1 MSERTLDWWKEHAL
15 AMRRVL
21 FNIVVTHQSGCYRTE
36 TGWRCAHCGLLTVL
50 RDGPPRHEDWC
61 AIVVARLALS
71 GTARREATPLDA
83 LPGNSV
89 VRVGPIG
96 IGAIAPDARD
106 LLDRI
111 MAAWEPDL
119 ASMVANNPPDWEPST
134 YGAFYWLVRWSG
146 LIDPT
151 AAMDR
156 LDALVGEAREE
167 GVPS

>member
-1 MSERTLDWWKEHAL
+1 MSERTLDWWREHAL
-15 AMRRVL
+15 TLRRVL
-21 FNIVVTHQSGCYRTE
+21 FNIVVSEPSGCYRVDD
-36 TGWRCAHCGLLTVL
+36 GWRCAHCGLLTRL
-50 RDGPPRHEDWC
+50 GDGLPRHEDWC
-61 AIVVARLALS
+61 AITVARLALS
-71 GTARREATPLDA
+71 GSPRPESPPLDA
-83 LPGNSV
+83 LPGNRV
-89 VRVGPIG
+89 VRVGPVG

-119 ASMVANNPPDWEPST
+119 ASMVANNPPDFAPSP
-134 YGAFYWLVRWSG
+134 YLAFYWLCRWSG

-156 LDALVGEAREE
+156 LDTLVGEAWEE